1 MRTSI
6 FIAGATAR
14 LHNVAQSARPWRPAC
29 PTCAKCTDCLKA
41 ILRGTAST
49 INMPTGSA
57 ARARRRRIFK
67 AAEPLVSRSLPAH
80 YPRNTEL
87 NDKRPYAAP
96 LRLYRLSCSSALLWP
111 VVLHNIWPS
120 YTIFGPVLAL
130 AFASTCLVAAVGVV
144 TAFER
149 LGYGNEG
156 LRVRRTI
163 QWFAIFLVLWAYVE
177 PSDRCVDQG
186 GSWQWHSME
195 CRFQG

>member
-1 MRTSI
+1 MR
-6 FIAGATAR
+6 R
-14 LHNVAQSARPWRPAC
+14 LFVYTGLAVAALC
-29 PTCAKCTDCLKA
+29 FGL
-41 ILRGTAST
+41 
-49 INMPTGSA
+49 
-57 ARARRRRIFK
+57 
-67 AAEPLVSRSLPAH
+67 
-80 YPRNTEL
+80 
-87 NDKRPYAAP
+87 
-96 LRLYRLSCSSALLWP
+96 LY
-111 VVLHNIWPS
+111 